1 MRVHTGEKPFN
12 CEECGK
18 KFTRKSTLACHMR
31 FHTEEKPFN
40 CKDYKKTFS
49 KRNDFSYDVSSGPNT
64 KDKGWNH
71 LANHMRIHT
80 RAKLREIT
88 PQNIQEFIMMEAH
101 IAQSVPSTAL
111 PMRIAWRNFLLIVA
125 L

>member
-1 MRVHTGEKPFN
+1 MRVHTG
-12 CEECGK
+12 GK
-18 KFTRKSTLACHMR
+18 VFIYKKYENKFSQRSTLTCHIR
-31 FHTEEKPFN
+31 VHSVKKPFN
-40 CKDYKKTFS
+40 CKDYRKIFS
-49 KRNDFSYDVSSGPNT
+49 RRNDFSCHMRSGANT
-64 KDKGWNH
+64 KDKY
-71 LANHMRIHT
+71 T
-80 RAKLREIT
+80 KLREIT